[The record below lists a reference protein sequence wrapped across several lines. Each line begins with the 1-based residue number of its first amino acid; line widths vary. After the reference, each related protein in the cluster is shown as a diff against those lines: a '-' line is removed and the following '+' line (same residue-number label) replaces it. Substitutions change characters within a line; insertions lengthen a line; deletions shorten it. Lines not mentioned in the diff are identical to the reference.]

1 MSEFLNQIIELLPT
15 STDVYYVDHRDQ
27 MPAKALGSIIE
38 HNGEGDAFEEMDQL
52 LWDWD
57 TTDSVNYYI
66 DEAIERLA
74 KMQGFTAK
82 QLEEMLD
89 DAMEDWWDVLREEVQ
104 KRDQSTPFVDLA
116 RNKGN
121 VIVKLELY
129 SNFDCINSDYCE
141 GKHLDLQ
148 NSYLAD
154 VLRVMRI
161 NPKDYAAC
169 LPEGYI
175 CKNGDDAF
183 RGDPLIDPIDVFN
196 EHQELSIGPA
206 LFTVVFSLP
215 AVEIIEYTGL
225 VQVPAG
231 ARVGF
236 YGSFGGSGSIFETK
250 LKADFI
256 VDLANQHIPRKNGD
270 PYWGLSV
277 DECDDDTK
285 GTYGGYSLDQIYGKI
300 NRFWDV
306 TGTVL
311 ERSSEPLPLAA

>member
-15 STDVYYVDHRDQ
+15 STEVYYVDYRDE
-27 MPAKALGSIIE
+27 MPAKVLGSIID

-57 TTDSVNYYI
+57 TSDSINYYI
-66 DEAIERLA
+66 DDAIERLS
-74 KMQGFTAK
+74 KSMGSTI
-82 QLEEMLD
+82 EELKETLD
-89 DAMEDWWDVLREEVQ
+89 ASSDDWLDVLSDEV
-104 KRDQSTPFVDLA
+104 KNRDTSTPFKDLA

-141 GKHLDLQ
+141 GNHLDLQ

-175 CKNGDDAF
+175 CNNDDDAF
-183 RGDPLIDPIDVFN
+183 RGGPLIDPIDVFN

-277 DECDDDTK
+277 DECDDNTE
-285 GTYGGYSLDQIYGKI
+285 GTYSLDQIYGKM
-300 NRFWDV
+300 NRLWDV
-306 TGTVL
+306 PGVVL
-311 ERSSEPLPLAA
+311 ERNSEPLPLAA